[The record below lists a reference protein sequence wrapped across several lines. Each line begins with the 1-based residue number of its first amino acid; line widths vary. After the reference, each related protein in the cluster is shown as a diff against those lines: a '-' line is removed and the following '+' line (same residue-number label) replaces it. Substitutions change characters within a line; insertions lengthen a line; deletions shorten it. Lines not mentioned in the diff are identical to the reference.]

1 MLRLCHSA
9 TYSTFALA
17 FYLVLCGPANAASVP
32 SKIFFA
38 YGTLSARLVPFW
50 IAEEQGFFKKYGV
63 PAELVFVRGA
73 STLMAALASG
83 EVPIG
88 VTGGTPA
95 LGGAAAGAD
104 LTIVANVANRVN
116 VEVMVRPGTK
126 SVNELRGKRFG
137 LQSFGGTTWLY
148 TMLALDQLGL
158 DPARDNIRLLV
169 VGDQNVL
176 NRALETGTIDALVL
190 STSVFSRAL
199 KEKGFPTLSELKLV
213 IAGMTVVVRKTLVQ
227 QQPGVVENLLKAQIE
242 GLAFTLSPRHKAT
255 VLDTIKRRIKVANL
269 DLVEQDF
276 KEIVQ
281 EFERKP
287 YPSLDGLNNIQRL
300 LKGQN
305 PKLAQL
311 KVEDA
316 IDDRFVRKLDET
328 GFIDKMYA
336 SYGLK

>member
-1 MLRLCHSA
+1 
-9 TYSTFALA
+9 
-17 FYLVLCGPANAASVP
+17 
-32 SKIFFA
+32 
-38 YGTLSARLVPFW
+38 
-50 IAEEQGFFKKYGV
+50 
-63 PAELVFVRGA
+63 
-73 STLMAALASG
+73 
-83 EVPIG
+83 
-88 VTGGTPA
+88 
-95 LGGAAAGAD
+95 
-104 LTIVANVANRVN
+104 
-116 VEVMVRPGTK
+116 
-126 SVNELRGKRFG
+126 
-137 LQSFGGTTWLY
+137 
-148 TMLALDQLGL
+148 LDQLGL

-227 QQPGVVENLLKAQIE
+227 QQPEVVENLLKAQIE
-242 GLAFTLSPRHKAT
+242 GLAYTLSPRNKAT
-255 VLDTIKRRIKVANL
+255 VLDTIKRRIKVTNL
-269 DLVEQDF
+269 ELVEQDF

-305 PKLAQL
+305 SKLAQL

-316 IDDRFVRKLDET
+316 IDDRFVRKLDES